1 MRDVAVIG
9 VGETE
14 FGELWDRSF
23 RDLGI
28 EAGLK
33 AIQDAKLRSED
44 IDAVY
49 IGNMSAGKF
58 IDQEHV
64 SALVADYSGLADM
77 HLPTVRVE
85 GGGACGAIALLQAR
99 LAIASGMHD
108 IVVVGGAEKMT
119 DVGDVQAAEI
129 LSSTAD
135 QEWESVFGATFAGL
149 YAMMARRHM
158 YEFGTTREQ
167 LAAVA
172 VKNHKNGALNPEA
185 QFQKEITIETVL
197 QAPRVAEPL
206 GVFDCAP
213 LSDGAAAVVLCEMQK
228 ARKFS
233 DTPIR
238 IAGSGQASDFLALHD
253 RRDLTTLDATVI
265 AGKRAFHEA
274 RLQPKDVQVAEVH
287 DNFTISEILAIEDL
301 RFIEKGKG
309 GPATAEGLTA
319 LNGKVSV
326 NTSGGLKARG
336 QPVGATGVAQA
347 VEIVRQLLGEAGKR
361 QVVGARHGHGHPRRT
376 GPVRDAEA
384 LRDGDHRDGR
394 GRPAHVSIDRRKSRG
409 CYDRD
414 EGPILL
420 PETWPGR
427 GGGRHPLRVQVPA
440 RRLIGAPRVSFD
452 SQTPSACSQNRV
464 RSEHLAFMTQHAIPL
479 SGSGGTTKRP
489 RSQAEEASP
498 KPTSPSTR
506 PSSRHGS
513 FARLRTWFRRSP
525 PPALLM
531 RQPVAPSVVLA
542 CERCGFD
549 YTVTRIEVGGGKE
562 ANIWSCDCG
571 SRYIPPGGVPTSQ
584 LVRP

>member
-1 MRDVAVIG
+1 VRDVCVIG

-33 AIQDAKLRSED
+33 AIQDSKLRSED

-119 DVGDVQAAEI
+119 DVGEVQAAEI

-135 QEWESVFGATFAGL
+135 QEWETVFGATFAGL

-158 YEFGTTREQ
+158 YEYGTTREQ
-167 LAAVA
+167 LASVA
-172 VKNHKNGALNPEA
+172 VKNHRNGALNPEA

-197 QAPRVAEPL
+197 NSPWVAEPL

-213 LSDGAAAVVLCEMQK
+213 LSDGAAAVVLCEAQK
-228 ARKFS
+228 ARKFT

-253 RRDLTTLDATVI
+253 RRDLTTMDATVV
-265 AGKRAFHEA
+265 AGKRAFQEA
-274 RLQPKDVQVAEVH
+274 KLHPKDVQVAEVH
-287 DNFTISEILAIEDL
+287 DNFTITEILAIEDL

-319 LNGKVSV
+319 LNGKISV

-347 VEIVRQLLGEAGKR
+347 VEIVKQLRGEAGKR
-361 QVVGARHGHGHPRRT
+361 QVVGAR
-376 GPVRDAEA
+376 
-384 LRDGDHRDGR
+384 R
-394 GRPAHVSIDRRKSRG
+394 GLTHT
-409 CYDRD
+409 
-414 EGPILL
+414 L
-420 PETWPGR
+420 
-427 GGGRHPLRVQVPA
+427 
-440 RRLIGAPRVSFD
+440 
-452 SQTPSACSQNRV
+452 
-464 RSEHLAFMTQHAIPL
+464 
-479 SGSGGTTKRP
+479 GGTGAT
-489 RSQAEEASP
+489 A
-498 KPTSPSTR
+498 
-506 PSSRHGS
+506 
-513 FARLRTWFRRSP
+513 
-525 PPALLM
+525 
-531 RQPVAPSVVLA
+531 VVHIF
-542 CERCGFD
+542 ERGD
-549 YTVTRIEVGGGKE
+549 
-562 ANIWSCDCG
+562 
-571 SRYIPPGGVPTSQ
+571 
-584 LVRP
+584 